1 MGRVIAVT
9 NLKGGIGKTTTVVNV
24 SAGLALKGARVL
36 LVDVDAQGNLSLALG
51 VTPRRTLYEA
61 LVDGRHPKDCI
72 TSARPNLDLL
82 AANETLLT
90 AQPTISQRADWSR
103 VLEKALHPIKANYDF
118 IFIDCGGSLTVLN
131 INALIAAN
139 EVLVPTTVESLSIKG
154 LELLFKQIIRIKN
167 HTGCIR
173 AIVPTMY
180 DSRLRQSG
188 ELLEYL
194 QMTYGALVLPPI
206 RINVR
211 LSESTAQGRTI
222 YEHDPRSRGALDYAQ
237 LVERLSQI
245 WDFTI
250 TNPPQ
255 AQNNATKRSTAALY
269 QNDGATS
276 RVATP
281 ANDASEPC
289 SAQADSPLVPDP
301 ATYAAASHEQ
311 NDTATQQPAEE
322 HERPVV
328 TGAGNVLQL
337 TCPHCGHTLQRTMV
351 AGYRVA
357 YCDHCKYKHQ
367 ELATGVRR

>member
-36 LVDVDAQGNLSLALG
+36 LVDVDAQGNLALALG
-51 VTPRRTLYEA
+51 VTPRRTLYEV
-61 LVDGRHPKDCI
+61 LIDGKHPKDCI

-82 AANETLLT
+82 AANDTLLT
-90 AQPTISQRADWSR
+90 AQPAISQRADWSR

-131 INALIAAN
+131 INALLAAN

-237 LVERLSQI
+237 LVERLSQV
-245 WDFTI
+245 WNFAVAS
-250 TNPPQ
+250 PPL
-255 AQNNATKRSTAALY
+255 AQGSAAKRSTAALY
-269 QNDGATS
+269 QNDGAAPS
-276 RVATP
+276 SVPP
-281 ANDASEPC
+281 ANDTSASV
-289 SAQADSPLVPDP
+289 SAQADPLLASAP
-301 ATYAAASHEQ
+301 AAPAVTPHAKNHTAA
-311 NDTATQQPAEE
+311 QQSTEGS
-322 HERPVV
+322 ERPVV
-328 TGAGNVLQL
+328 TGAGNMLQL
-337 TCPHCGHTLQRTMV
+337 NCPHCGHTLQRTTV

-367 ELATGVRR
+367 ELASGMRR